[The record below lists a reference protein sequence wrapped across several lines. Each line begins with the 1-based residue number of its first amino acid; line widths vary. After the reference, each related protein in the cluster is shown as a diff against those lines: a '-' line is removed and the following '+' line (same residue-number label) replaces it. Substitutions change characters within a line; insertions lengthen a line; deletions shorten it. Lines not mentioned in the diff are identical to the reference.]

1 MTQVQTPLESTKQT
15 ALASMHKLQR
25 AYQEMLITYHST
37 SGFTAAW
44 HFDEAL
50 KSFGDAAHAL
60 GFDLVPRQPAP
71 APVAVEAQP
80 EAVL

>member
-1 MTQVQTPLESTKQT
+1 MTQAQT
-15 ALASMHKLQR
+15 ALASMHKLR
-25 AYQEMLITYHST
+25 SAYEHMMIAYYSSDNNATD
-37 SGFTAAW
+37 W
-44 HFDEAL
+44 HFKTAL
-50 KSFGDAAHAL
+50 DLFCAAAEVL